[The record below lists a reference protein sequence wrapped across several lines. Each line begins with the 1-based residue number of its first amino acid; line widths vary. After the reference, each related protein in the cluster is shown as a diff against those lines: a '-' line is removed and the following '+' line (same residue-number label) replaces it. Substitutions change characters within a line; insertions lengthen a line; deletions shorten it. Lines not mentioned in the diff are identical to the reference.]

1 MLKMILVV
9 FVAAAWLPAHA
20 QVFKCQE
27 GGKTVFSDRPCGASA
42 AAVDVKPA
50 SGEYNAVDGMRA
62 RSRALDG
69 EEELLRMDAERA
81 RNRSAAT
88 IDSEISRKAGSER
101 CAQVR
106 KEKAK
111 AQYWAKEF
119 KHPDN
124 IKREQEKVKELTS
137 REFFDCQ

>member
-1 MLKMILVV
+1 MIRVIV
-9 FVAAAWLPAHA
+9 FVATMLVVASAQA

-27 GGKTVFSDRPCGASA
+27 GGKTVFSDRPCGANAS
-42 AAVDVKPA
+42 AVDVKPA
-50 SGEYNAVDGMRA
+50 TGEYNALDGMRA

-69 EEELLRMDAERA
+69 EEELLRLDAERA
-81 RNRSAAT
+81 RQRSAAA
-88 IDSEISRKAGSER
+88 IDSEMSRKSGSER